1 MTRLPKS
8 LRACALILMV
18 SVLGAC
24 GFHLRNAV
32 AIPADLGPLRVVSRV
47 QYSPLATSLAEAME
61 RAGAIPAP
69 PEATA
74 GDAGTGDAT
83 TADATPGVATLRI
96 VSERW
101 GNTPLS
107 VDQRG
112 RAQEHSLRYA
122 VVFQLTRADGSVL
135 VPEEAIELSRDYIS
149 VVTRS
154 AGTEGEREILA
165 DELRKAMVASIL
177 RRIDIAFK
185 NPPPPAAPT
194 SEPGDTLPA
203 APVEPPAD
211 APEPAPVT
219 P

>member
-1 MTRLPKS
+1 M
-8 LRACALILMV
+8 LMV

-24 GFHLRNAV
+24 GFHLRAAL

-47 QYSPLATSLAEAME
+47 KYSPLATSLSEAMS

-69 PEATA
+69 PAEAQASDATIGDATA
-74 GDAGTGDAT
+74 GDA
-83 TADATPGVATLRI
+83 TAGVATLRI

-112 RAQEHSLRYA
+112 RAQEHTLRYA

-177 RRIDIAFK
+177 RRIDLAFK
-185 NPPPPAAPT
+185 NPPPLVPPAA
-194 SEPGDTLPA
+194 EPGETLPT
-203 APVEPPAD
+203 APVEPPAN
-211 APEPAPVT
+211 ASEPAPVT